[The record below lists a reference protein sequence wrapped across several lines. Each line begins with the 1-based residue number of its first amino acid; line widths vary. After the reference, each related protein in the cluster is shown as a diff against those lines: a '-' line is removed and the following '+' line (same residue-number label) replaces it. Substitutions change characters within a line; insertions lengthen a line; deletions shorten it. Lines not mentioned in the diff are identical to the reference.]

1 MPWTQNHVDW
11 VAARL
16 LPAIYDINQQ
26 IRYDRN
32 IKRLTNLLREVD
44 TPEMNIRL
52 RELAELRE
60 GQIIHP
66 APAEPNSPSTANSVT
81 SNNKIQINRTNMGIT
96 GLQSGA
102 FQGALTQLKQRMVD
116 KQNSAV
122 ASITAGITAGEAKID
137 AAVKGVTDKID
148 AEVSDALQEFA
159 TFTNG
164 APA

>member
-1 MPWTQNHVDW
+1 MPVTQRDLDW

-16 LPAIYDINQQ
+16 LPDLHDIN
-26 IRYDRN
+26 
-32 IKRLTNLLREVD
+32 KRDKYNRVTKHLKNLLREVD

-52 RELAELRE
+52 RDLAEWRE
-60 GQIIHP
+60 KQAEEKQNTAASLINQAP
-66 APAEPNSPSTANSVT
+66 APNIGVSRSMS
-81 SNNKIQINRTNMGIT
+81 IT

-102 FQGALTQLKQRMVD
+102 FQTALTQLKQRMVD

-122 ASITAGITAGEAKID
+122 ASIAAGMAAGEAKID
-137 AAVKGVTDKID
+137 AAVNGVTAKID

-164 APA
+164 PPV